1 MDIEDLFEKEMQKD
15 TVFLDR
21 NVLSPHFVPET
32 LPHRDKQIQE
42 LMQKLAPSLSG
53 KTISNIFLYGKTGT
67 GKTVSTKHVI
77 DKLMAVKKK
86 YGASVEC
93 VYTNCRILNT
103 KYQVMLKVAEY
114 CHPDE
119 SFLGFPF
126 SHLFQK
132 IVDYVQSNS
141 LGLILVLDEV
151 DKVKNLDDLVYTITR
166 ANDELAAGGISM
178 IGISNNIAFK
188 ESLDPRSKS
197 ALSEDE
203 IVFPPYNA
211 EELKDILEQRV
222 KLGFK
227 QGTIDESSINYA
239 SALAANESG
248 DARYALRLLF
258 KAGEIADLEGA
269 KKVTDKHVELAR
281 KGVENEIVYSVVK
294 TLPEHQKILLHAIAQ
309 LSKEGGHY
317 ARLDGTTAE
326 NVLFTGEVY
335 DRYNKICRV
344 LGKEPRTARWC
355 KEYMNELEMLGLI
368 TTTISGKGVRGNTT
382 LIRLAY
388 PAQNIIDL
396 MKKQF
401 GGE

>member
-1 MDIEDLFEKEMQKD
+1 MMMDDIFEKELRKS
-15 TVFLDR
+15 TVFVDR

-32 LPHRDKQIQE
+32 LPHREAQIQA

-53 KTISNIFLYGKTGT
+53 KTINNMFLYGKTGT

-114 CHPDE
+114 CYPEE

-132 IVDYVQSNS
+132 VVDYVQSNNLS
-141 LGLILVLDEV
+141 MILVLDEV
-151 DKVKNLDDLVYTITR
+151 DKVKNLDDLIYTITR
-166 ANDELAAGGISM
+166 ANDELAAGRISM
-178 IGISNNIAFK
+178 IGISNNINFK
-188 ESLDPRSKS
+188 DSLDPRSKS
-197 ALSEDE
+197 ALFEDE
-203 IVFPPYNA
+203 LVFPPYNA

-227 QGTIDESSINYA
+227 PGAVDESAINLA

-258 KAGEIADLEGA
+258 KAGEIADEMGDQ
-269 KKVTDKHVELAR
+269 KVTDKHVNLAR
-281 KGVENEIVYSVVK
+281 KGVENEIVYNVIK
-294 TLPEHQKILLHAIAQ
+294 TLPEHQKILLYAIAQ

-317 ARLDGTTAE
+317 ARLDGTVAE

-335 DRYNKICRV
+335 DRYNRICRV
-344 LGKEPRTARWC
+344 LGREPRTARWC

-368 TTTISGKGVRGNTT
+368 TTTLSGKGVRGNTT

-401 GGE
+401 GE